1 MSHTSPQLNRK
12 FGWSLLPALFVIA
25 LAFATGT
32 QAQES
37 QSLANNSATTRAPVT
52 LQEATS
58 ALASLPEADTLVY
71 INPRRILT
79 EAAPRVLPQKDLDS
93 MHDGLA
99 DIKKN
104 MGLDPS
110 NLDFVVFQ
118 IRFKKP
124 GADLSFSLP
133 EFMLVVR
140 GDFDGGALLQL
151 AREASKGKLRDES
164 YGSKTISIMPIEDV
178 AKQAEQTPILKS
190 LSEVAISLISGDTIA
205 MGTTSYVK
213 AAIDAAAGKNRISPD
228 LLSSALRDPTALV
241 SSAGSPL
248 TAFAK
253 TFALLGTENNPRAPR
268 CDMRLGD
275 FYSSITMD
283 ATSFKLRSAVYAD
296 NPDTAKIIKS
306 LLSTMLQS
314 AASAIKDSKAQS
326 VFNSLVITPTENE
339 VLIQADVSQQAVA
352 DFIRDETKPKTVVM
366 TAPAPIE
373 KPKPRHRTRRRR
385 ARSKT

>member
-1 MSHTSPQLNRK
+1 VSHTSPQLNRK
-12 FGWSLLPALFVIA
+12 IAWTLLPALFVIA

-37 QSLANNSATTRAPVT
+37 QSLANNSASTRAPVT

-79 EAAPRVLPQKDLDS
+79 EAAPRVLSQKDLDS
-93 MHDGLA
+93 MHEGLA
-99 DIKKN
+99 EFKKN

-268 CDMRLGD
+268 CDMKLGD

-352 DFIRDETKPKTVVM
+352 DFIRDETKPKTVVL
-366 TAPAPIE
+366 TAPPPVE
-373 KPKPRHRTRRRR
+373 KPKPKHRTRRRR
-385 ARSKT
+385 ARPKT

>member
-1 MSHTSPQLNRK
+1 VSHTSPQLNRK